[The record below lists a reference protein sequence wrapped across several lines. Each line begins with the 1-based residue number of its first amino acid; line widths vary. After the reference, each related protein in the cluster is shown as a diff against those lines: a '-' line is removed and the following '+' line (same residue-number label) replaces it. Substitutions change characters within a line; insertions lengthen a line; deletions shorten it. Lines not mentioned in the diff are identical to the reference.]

1 MAYENITIDD
11 PNFCMGM
18 QDGTYSTIDLS
29 DQGLKVKNTTGGQ
42 VGPTYTLSSNITHTL
57 LSLEYAGPIDQATSV
72 SGASFF
78 TLEKESST
86 KCHIKRWELDELNA
100 KLQLKSTI
108 TKTTAATDY
117 YNAVGMAVEYYRRA
131 FDGPNPGG
139 INYID
144 MNSTSKITSGMTLFL
159 GPSSDP
165 DNPAANDY
173 VAVSSVSGTRVYLTG
188 NVPHQY
194 DDGDDISFYKN
205 VYLMSSLGFGGDVAK
220 GTLFKLDPDT
230 GVVLERN
237 YEYFYKPVSVIK
249 WCPYVTAVACTAST
263 NMFFVRPYD
272 SYQIWKSMY
281 LNNVQSDKATVFS
294 VYDVVFDNYEIYK
307 LMGKITKRDNDGN
320 LTTTTWTKYNYG
332 TDTLLPYVNSINM
345 YSTKSKMIGDADTTT
360 LYLKVIDQFGVGLLN
375 EDVDV
380 DVVSGDGG
388 VVLNPPDGQVTT
400 DANGEA
406 SVGYTCGNTYEGIT
420 QISASNS
427 TGGFTGHGSA
437 WVWAFGSISS
447 EQDFDMDTKIF
458 QRRDDDIDYEC
469 RLRQIARYMTIQ
481 LSIFCRTFFT
491 TPGGNWLN
499 PSPYSGQVG
508 TYLPTLHVGTGDGP
522 AASFERG
529 WNPGEADPPSFETRI
544 TQWEDFESWNRFR
557 QIDDNFYS
565 YNEFVK
571 QLGNCIDCPTGS
583 GVEMAPS
590 DLKIDQLKLSHHTY
604 WAAGTAYDYLWTQTF
619 LDQFVFIE
627 DAIPKF
633 WSEKNPVNTNIWIR
647 LRPFASDLVS
657 GTLNFMVRESSYA
670 GDTGY
675 QDFTPFCTVTTF
687 DAGGG
692 IDGLDVLCN
701 PPNDFHHNAIVYVHL
716 EVYDALGNYI
726 YTDYWFKI
734 TPDYRFPYLDNL
746 NPDRDQTNVSVSSNI
761 YFEIKDLGVG
771 VDIDSLEMYVNSL
784 SVTPSTNKISDNHY
798 EVTYDPP
805 QDFYYDKEVTVTV
818 RVADS
823 SENENTLIDSY
834 RFYTVESSEVLFTGF
849 DPRVCKRGFPKF
861 QDVSFLTL
869 GWGDGVDASTL
880 RVQIHGLDMTDKA
893 RIIPIV
899 YRSS

>member
-1 MAYENITIDD
+1 MAYENIQIDD

-18 QDGTYSTIDLS
+18 QAGTYATIDLS
-29 DQGLKVKNTTGGQ
+29 DQGLKVKNATGAQ
-42 VGPTYTLSSNITHTL
+42 VGPIYSLSSNITNPL
-57 LSLEYAGPIDQATSV
+57 LSFEYVGPIDQATSV

-78 TLEKESST
+78 TLERQNST
-86 KCHIKRWELDELNA
+86 TCHIKRWELDELGA
-100 KLQLKSTI
+100 QLELKNTI

-117 YNAVGMAVEYYRRA
+117 FDAVGMAVEHYRRT

-139 INYID
+139 IKYID
-144 MNSTSKITSGMTLFL
+144 MNSTSRITSGMTLFL

-165 DNPAANDY
+165 DNPAANEY
-173 VAVSSVSGTRVYLTG
+173 RTVSSVSGTRVYLTTKI
-188 NVPHQY
+188 HYQY

-205 VYLMSSLGFGGDVAK
+205 IYLMSNRGFGGDTSR
-220 GTLFKLDPDT
+220 GTLFKLHPDT
-230 GVVLERN
+230 GAVLGRN
-237 YEYFYKPVSVIK
+237 YAGFYKTVSATK
-249 WCPYVTAVACTAST
+249 WCPYVTAVACICST
-263 NMFFVRPYD
+263 NMLFVRPYD
-272 SYQIWKSMY
+272 SYLIWKSMC
-281 LNNVQSDKATVFS
+281 LNNVQADKATVFN

-320 LTTTTWTKYNYG
+320 LTTTTWAKYNYG

-345 YSTKSKMIGDADTTT
+345 YATKSKMIGDADTTT
-360 LYLKVIDQFGVGLLN
+360 LYLKVLDQFSVGLLS

-380 DVVSGDGG
+380 DVVSGDTG

-406 SVGYTCGNTYEGIT
+406 SVGYTSGNTYEGMT

-447 EQDFDMDTKIF
+447 EQDFDSDTSLF
-458 QRRDDDIDYEC
+458 QIRDDDIDYEC
-469 RLRQIARYMTIQ
+469 YLRQIARYMTIQ
-481 LSIFCRTFFT
+481 FSIFCRTFFT

-508 TYLPTLHVGTGDGP
+508 TYLPTLGVGPNDGP

-544 TQWEDFESWNRFR
+544 SQWEDFESWNRFR
-557 QIDDNFYS
+557 QINNEFHG

-583 GVEMAPS
+583 GVAMAPS
-590 DLKIDQLKLSHHTY
+590 DLQIDQLKLSHHTY
-604 WAAGTAYDYLWTQTF
+604 WVGATAYDYLWTQTF
-619 LDQFVFIE
+619 LDQFVFVE

-633 WSEKNPVNTNIWIR
+633 WSEKNPINTNIWIR
-647 LRPFASDLVS
+647 LRPFASDLVV
-657 GTLNFMVRESSYA
+657 GTFKFMVRESSYA
-670 GDTGY
+670 GDTDY
-675 QDFTPFCTVTTF
+675 QDFTSYCTITTF

-716 EVYDALGNYI
+716 EVHDALGNYI

-734 TPDYRFPYLDNL
+734 IPDYRFPYLDNL
-746 NPDRDQTNVSVSSNI
+746 NPDRDQTGVSVGSNI

-771 VDIDSLEMYVNSL
+771 VDISSLEMFVNSL

-805 QDFYYDKEVTVTV
+805 QNFYYDKEVTVTV
-818 RVADS
+818 RVKDL

-834 RFYTVESSEVLFTGF
+834 RFYTAASSDILFTGF
-849 DPRVCKRGFPKF
+849 DPRICKRGFNRF
-861 QDVSFLTL
+861 HDVSFLAL
-869 GWGDGVDASTL
+869 GWGDGVDVATL
-880 RVQIHGLDMTDKA
+880 RVQIHGKDVTNKV
-893 RIIPIV
+893 RYIPVV
-899 YRSS
+899 YRSA